1 MNRIKKGITTMSGIS
16 TNRSNITL
24 PAEVSAEII
33 QKAQDASAV
42 MQLARKIALPG
53 RGLSIP
59 VIAGDP
65 EAGWVAE
72 TAAKPVSNPSLSTKT
87 MTPYKLAVIVPFSDE
102 FARDASALY
111 DALVERLPGAL
122 AKKFDSTVF
131 SGTAPGSG
139 FDVLTSCTAQSI
151 DVDASGNGGFYSAL
165 VAADADIAS
174 AGYDMNGFAFSPQ
187 ARGEMLSA
195 LDKDGRPIFI
205 NNVSE
210 GAVPRLLGQPVL
222 YSRGLYAAGSASTT
236 GQDAVP
242 DLLGVAGD
250 WTKALYGTVE
260 GVKIDISNQATLTIA
275 SNPVNL
281 WEHNMFAVKA
291 EIEVGFVAD
300 TYAFNRIV
308 RTHSA

>member
-1 MNRIKKGITTMSGIS
+1 MSGIS

-24 PAEVSAEII
+24 PTEISAEII
-33 QKAQDASAV
+33 QKTQDASAV

-59 VIAGDP
+59 VITSDP
-65 EAGWVAE
+65 EASWVAE
-72 TAAKPVSNPSLSTKT
+72 TGKKPVSNPGLSTKT

-111 DALVERLPGAL
+111 DALVQRLPGAL
-122 AKKFDSTVF
+122 AKKFDATVF
-131 SGTAPGSG
+131 NGSTPGTG

-151 DVDASGNGGFYSAL
+151 DVNASGVGGFYSAI
-165 VAADADIAS
+165 VAADTDIAS
-174 AGYDMNGFAFSPQ
+174 GGYNMNGFAFSPQ
-187 ARGEMLSA
+187 ARGAMLSA
-195 LDKDGRPIFI
+195 VDKDGRPIFI

-210 GAVPRLLGQPVL
+210 GAIPRLLGQPVV
-222 YSRGLYAAGSASTT
+222 YSSGVYAAGNSST
-236 GQDAVP
+236 GAAARP

-260 GVKIDISNQATLTIA
+260 GVKIDISNQATLPIGTSGA
-275 SNPVNL
+275 MENL
-281 WEHNMFAVKA
+281 WQHNMFAVKA

-300 TYAFNRIV
+300 TSAFDRIV
-308 RTHSA
+308 RTHTA

>member
-1 MNRIKKGITTMSGIS
+1 MAGIN

-59 VIAGDP
+59 VITGDP

-72 TAAKPVSNPSLSTKT
+72 TDAKPVSNPSLSTKT

-122 AKKFDSTVF
+122 AKKFDNTVF

-151 DVDASGNGGFYSAL
+151 DINASGEGGFYSAI
-165 VAADADIAS
+165 VAADIDIAS

-205 NNVSE
+205 NNVAE
-210 GAVPRLLGQPVL
+210 GTVPRLLGQPVM
-222 YSRGLYAAGSASTT
+222 YSRGLYAAGNASAT
-236 GQDAVP
+236 GVAAKP

-260 GVKIDISNQATLTIA
+260 GVKIDISNQATLTIGTSA
-275 SNPVNL
+275 VNL

-300 TYAFNRIV
+300 TYAFNKIV
-308 RTHSA
+308 RTHVE

>member
-1 MNRIKKGITTMSGIS
+1 MSGIS

-24 PAEVSAEII
+24 PAEISAEII
-33 QKAQDASAV
+33 QKTQDASAI
-42 MQLARKIALPG
+42 MQLARQIALPG

-59 VIAGDP
+59 VITSDP
-65 EAGWVAE
+65 NADWVAE
-72 TAAKPVSNPSLSTKT
+72 TGRKPVSDPGLSTKT

-102 FARDASALY
+102 FARDAKALY

-122 AKKFDSTVF
+122 AKKFDATVF
-131 SGTAPGSG
+131 NGTAPGSG

-151 DVDASGNGGFYSAL
+151 DVNASGVGGFYSAI
-165 VAADADIAS
+165 VAADTDIAA

-195 LDKDGRPIFI
+195 TDKDGRPIFI
-205 NNVSE
+205 NNVAE
-210 GAVPRLLGQPVL
+210 GAIPRLLGQPVH
-222 YSRGLYAAGSASTT
+222 YSRGVYGAGNSSTGAAAK
-236 GQDAVP
+236 P

-260 GVKIDISNQATLTIA
+260 GVKIDISNQATLPIGA
-275 SNPVNL
+275 SGAMENL
-281 WEHNMFAVKA
+281 WQHNMFAVKA

-308 RTHSA
+308 RTHQA

>member
-1 MNRIKKGITTMSGIS
+1 MAGIS

-33 QKAQDASAV
+33 QKAQDSSAV
-42 MQLARKIALPG
+42 MQLARRIALPG
-53 RGLSIP
+53 RGLSIQ

-122 AKKFDSTVF
+122 AKKFDNTVF
-131 SGTAPGSG
+131 SGSAPGSG

-151 DVDASGNGGFYSAL
+151 DVNASGEGGFYSAV
-165 VAADADIAS
+165 VAADIDIAS
-174 AGYDMNGFAFSPQ
+174 GGYDMNGFAFSPQ

-205 NNVSE
+205 NNVAE
-210 GAVPRLLGQPVL
+210 GTVPRLLGQPVT
-222 YSRGLYAAGSASTT
+222 YSRGLYAAGNASAT
-236 GQDAVP
+236 GVDAKP

-260 GVKIDISNQATLTIA
+260 GVKIDISNEATLTIGTSA
-275 SNPVNL
+275 VNL

-300 TYAFNRIV
+300 TDAFNRIV
-308 RTHSA
+308 RTHVE